1 MEKDQKRTIV
11 ACSIVSVALV
21 VLVVLSLLAPRGE
34 DFPRS
39 QGAKVQE
46 GNLSEDRDG
55 VYSFAETE
63 DECVVVG
70 KDKES
75 TEWKFT
81 VKEDGSYYL
90 GAGYMPLEGNGQELE
105 FSLLLDGKKVADRKS
120 TRLNSSH
127 S

>member
-75 TEWKFT
+75 TEWKIGRAH
-81 VKEDGSYYL
+81 V
-90 GAGYMPLEGNGQELE
+90 
-105 FSLLLDGKKVADRKS
+105 
-120 TRLNSSH
+120 
-127 S
+127 